1 MVQKNRKYIV
11 IVMLL
16 LSMLVSTTGMASP
29 QSYNF
34 NFMNED
40 ISVVLHTLAKIS
52 DVNMV
57 IDDSIKGNLTMKLND
72 VTFDTALNLITS
84 AKGLSYRKVGDS
96 FIIEPAD
103 MGVTE
108 VLTLRYTR
116 AVDIKKTI
124 EPIATSLKLKIE
136 IDDVSNSLLVTGS
149 PTGCTRIKEI
159 LKSID
164 VLQQQ
169 VSLEAKV
176 VAINKSNM
184 KDLGVDWTFD
194 ATPQS
199 PTVTAG
205 TAATYNTDGSLN
217 TAATASTVTRTAN
230 KGIIQFGRNPEGI
243 PYEFYYQAK
252 ISALISNGNAKILAS
267 PKVTTINGKEAR
279 VLIGDHIPILTEKTD
294 NGKTTTTVE
303 YIDSGIKLTYT
314 PSITADGTITAKVRT
329 EVSTPTL
336 VADIKNYRITTR
348 EAESNVCMKDGETM
362 VIAGLIGSEESKT
375 INKVPF
381 FSELPLI
388 GSLFKSVHNSK
399 SETEVVIFLT
409 ARIVK

>member
-1 MVQKNRKYIV
+1 
-11 IVMLL
+11 
-16 LSMLVSTTGMASP
+16 MLVSTVALASP
-29 QSYNF
+29 QTYNF

-57 IDDSIKGNLTMKLND
+57 IDDSIKGNLTMKLNN
-72 VTFDTALNLITS
+72 VTFDTALNTIMS
-84 AKGLSYRKVGDS
+84 AKGLSYRQLGDS

-108 VLTLRYTR
+108 VIKLQYTR

-136 IDDVSNSLLVTGS
+136 IDDVSNCLLITGS
-149 PTGCTRIKEI
+149 PTGCARIKEI

-169 VSLEAKV
+169 VILEAKV

-205 TAATYNTDGSLN
+205 TSTYDATTGITTT
-217 TAATASTVTRTAN
+217 TAATVTRTAN
-230 KGIIQFGRNPEGI
+230 KGIIQFGRNPEGL

-279 VLIGDHIPILTEKTD
+279 VLIGDHIPILTEKTQ
-294 NGKTTTTVE
+294 NGQTTTSVE
-303 YIDSGIKLTYT
+303 YIDAGIKLTYT

-336 VADIKNYRITTR
+336 VPEIKNYRITTR

-375 INKVPF
+375 MSKVPF
-381 FSELPLI
+381 LGDLPLI
-388 GSLFKSVHNSK
+388 GALFRSVHNNK